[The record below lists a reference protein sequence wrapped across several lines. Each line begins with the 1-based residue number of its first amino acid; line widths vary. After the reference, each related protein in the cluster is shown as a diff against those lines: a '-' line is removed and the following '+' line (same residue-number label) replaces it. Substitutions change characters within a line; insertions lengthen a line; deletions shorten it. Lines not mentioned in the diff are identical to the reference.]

1 MLFPPPYCPYSSH
14 LSNHAFSYSL
24 CVLGTCGFSTVSSLQ
39 ESCSHAL
46 CVIELKNVL
55 LLLSCLGEWFLKV
68 FWIWLLVLLCTLRVM
83 SFMSFMSSDWF
94 LLQNMII
101 FHLSCFSS
109 SEIQFENI
117 SASSCALDLEALQIS
132 LRAVWEDNSWDEAL
146 NLHGHKCPETQKS
159 GLKLLVWRYKILC
172 PLCFN
177 ISFKWQHFWRQSV
190 SLCYSGKLN
199 SVLSLDKEREEVLAA
214 SSLYE
219 LGICITA

>member
-1 MLFPPPYCPYSSH
+1 MT
-14 LSNHAFSYSL
+14 LSPTMCIEGDFSF
-24 CVLGTCGFSTVSSLQ
+24 V
-39 ESCSHAL
+39 
-46 CVIELKNVL
+46 
-55 LLLSCLGEWFLKV
+55 
-68 FWIWLLVLLCTLRVM
+68 
-83 SFMSFMSSDWF
+83 SSDWF

-109 SEIQFENI
+109 FEIQLENI

-132 LRAVWEDNSWDEAL
+132 LKAVWEDNSWDEAL

-159 GLKLLVWRYKILC
+159 GLKLLVWRYEILC

-190 SLCYSGKLN
+190 SQCHSGKLN
-199 SVLSLDKEREEVLAA
+199 SVLSLDKEREDVLAA